1 MLYTYTCPI
10 LISKFWSLRHDVYLT
25 HANLDPPKFW
35 SLRWVLYVTRAQPQ
49 SSIFGGLRLGIVYF
63 IHAKPWPYNFES
75 LGACSLFY
83 TCPALFM
90 SCIYT
95 CPNKI
100 LQILELRACCIFYTC
115 PTSKPP
121 NFGVL
126 SMWWILPWSPI
137 CESWGMLYMLHMPQ
151 PWPSNFLR
159 LGHVLYYTH
168 AQRLSSKF
176 WSLGHAVYCILY
188 MHNLKPQD
196 STVWKPMESWACG
209 VYFTHAQPWSPQ
221 KF

>member
-1 MLYTYTCPI
+1 MYIWHMPTLILQNFGAWGGFYMYHVPNLNPPYLEDWGWALYI
-10 LISKFWSLRHDVYLT
+10 LYMQNLGPTTLRVWGHVLCFT
-25 HANLDPPKFW
+25 HAQPW
-35 SLRWVLYVTRAQPQ
+35 SCHAFTHAQTK
-49 SSIFGGLRLGIVYF
+49 SS
-63 IHAKPWPYNFES
+63 K
-75 LGACSLFY
+75 
-83 TCPALFM
+83 
-90 SCIYT
+90 
-95 CPNKI
+95 
-100 LQILELRACCIFYTC
+100 ILELRACCIFYTC
-115 PTSKPP
+115 PTLKPP

-168 AQRLSSKF
+168 AQRRSSKF

-188 MHNLKPQD
+188 MHNLKPQV
-196 STVWKPMESWACG
+196 STVWRPMESWACG

>member
-1 MLYTYTCPI
+1 MPNSDIQILELAAWCIFDTCQPWSSKI
-10 LISKFWSLRHDVYLT
+10 LELEVGFICTV
-25 HANLDPPKFW
+25 P
-35 SLRWVLYVTRAQPQ
+35 RAQPQ
-49 SSIFGGLRLGIVYF
+49 SSIFGGLRLGIVDF
-63 IHAKPWPYNFES
+63 IHAKPWSYNFES

-83 TCPALFM
+83 TCPALIL

-115 PTSKPP
+115 PTLKPP

-126 SMWWILPWSPI
+126 SMWWILPWSPN
-137 CESWGMLYMLHMPQ
+137 CESWGMLYMLHMPP

-168 AQRLSSKF
+168 AQRRSSKF

-188 MHNLKPQD
+188 MHNLKPHD
-196 STVWKPMESWACG
+196 STVWRPMESWACG